1 MRVDPHKALQYQYRS
16 ESYHFCSES
25 CREQFKATPEKILRA
40 MTFRS

>member
-25 CREQFKATPEKILRA
+25 
-40 MTFRS
+40 